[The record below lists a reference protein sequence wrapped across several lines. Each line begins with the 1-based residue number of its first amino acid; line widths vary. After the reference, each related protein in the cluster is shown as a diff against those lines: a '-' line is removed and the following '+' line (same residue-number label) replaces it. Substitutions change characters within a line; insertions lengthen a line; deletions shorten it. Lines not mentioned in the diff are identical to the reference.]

1 MPKATPAQMWAEFFS
16 SVVNFID
23 ETAETWRQRK
33 IEVSKSARTP
43 NEVVWTIR
51 WEGQPVNALCACLF
65 RPHGKNPP
73 YIPYIEVLCN
83 ERTVVISDLP
93 RNRKSLP
100 KTVKV
105 DLTRLLETFLFV
117 TLTEESR
124 RIALRKGFFATIT
137 CGIIH
142 LSFGG
147 QLLNFLYLTE
157 KNAWRLTYGCVPHI
171 IQRTYDCL
179 DTHPLEYFDRLLD
192 AISLEIFL

>member
-43 NEVVWTIR
+43 YEVIWAIK
-51 WEGQPVNALCACLF
+51 WEGQPVNALCACLVQADGEGSPF
-65 RPHGKNPP
+65 
-73 YIPYIEVLCN
+73 IEVSCN

-100 KTVKV
+100 KKVKI
-105 DLTRLLETFLFV
+105 DLARLLETFLFV

-124 RIALRKGFFATIT
+124 RIALRKGFFVTIT
-137 CGIIH
+137 CGIIN

-157 KNAWRLTYGCVPHI
+157 KNAWRLTYGRAPRI

-179 DTHPLEYFDRLLD
+179 DIHPLEYFDRLLD
-192 AISLEIFL
+192 AIPLEIFL

>member
-1 MPKATPAQMWAEFFS
+1 MPKLTSAQMWAEFFS

-33 IEVSKSARTP
+33 IEVSKSVQTP
-43 NEVVWTIR
+43 YEVVWAIK
-51 WEGQPVNALCACLF
+51 WEGQPVNALCACLVQADGERLPF
-65 RPHGKNPP
+65 
-73 YIPYIEVLCN
+73 IEVSCN

-100 KTVKV
+100 KKAKI
-105 DLTRLLETFLFV
+105 DLARLLETFLFV
-117 TLTEESR
+117 TLTEEGR

-137 CGIIH
+137 CGIIY

-157 KNAWRLTYGCVPHI
+157 ENAWRLTYGCAPHI
-171 IQRTYDCL
+171 IQRIYDCL
-179 DTHPLEYFDRLLD
+179 DIHPLEYFDRLLD
-192 AISLEIFL
+192 AIPLEIFL

>member
-1 MPKATPAQMWAEFFS
+1 MWAEFFS
-16 SVVNFID
+16 SVVNFVD

-33 IEVSKSARTP
+33 IEVSKSAQTP
-43 NEVVWTIR
+43 YEVIWAIK
-51 WEGQPVNALCACLF
+51 WEGQPVNALRACLF
-65 RPHGKNPP
+65 QADGERLPF
-73 YIPYIEVLCN
+73 IEISCN
-83 ERTVVISDLP
+83 ERAVVISDLP

-105 DLTRLLETFLFV
+105 DLARLLETFLFV
-117 TLTEESR
+117 TLTEEGR

-137 CGIIH
+137 CGIIY

-157 KNAWRLTYGCVPHI
+157 KNAWRLTYGCIPHI

-179 DTHPLEYFDRLLD
+179 DVHPLEYFDRLLD
-192 AISLEIFL
+192 AIPLEVFL

>member
-1 MPKATPAQMWAEFFS
+1 MWAEFFS
-16 SVVNFID
+16 TVVNFID

-43 NEVVWTIR
+43 DEVIWAIK
-51 WEGQPVNALCACLF
+51 WEGQPVNALCACLVQADSGSLPF
-65 RPHGKNPP
+65 
-73 YIPYIEVLCN
+73 IEVSCN

-100 KTVKV
+100 KKVKI
-105 DLTRLLETFLFV
+105 DLARLLETFLFV
-117 TLTEESR
+117 TLTEEGR
-124 RIALRKGFFATIT
+124 RIALRKGFFVTIT
-137 CGIIH
+137 CGIIN

-157 KNAWRLTYGCVPHI
+157 KNAWRLTYGCAPHI

-179 DTHPLEYFDRLLD
+179 DIHPLEYFGRLLD
-192 AISLEIFL
+192 ATPLEIFL